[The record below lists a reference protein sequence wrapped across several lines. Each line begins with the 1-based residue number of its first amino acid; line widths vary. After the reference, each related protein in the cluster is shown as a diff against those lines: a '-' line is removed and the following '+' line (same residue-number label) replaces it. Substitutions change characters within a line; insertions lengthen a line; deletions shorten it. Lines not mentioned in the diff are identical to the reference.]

1 MKFAAA
7 LAFTCLFALSISAQ
21 KNPSFTAVG
30 MNGEKVDTAALRGKV
45 VVINL
50 WFINCPNCVEEI
62 KKLNALVDD
71 YKGNSD
77 VVFLGLAASPKGDL
91 QKFLAQNPFKYQIVP
106 NAQMIIISKFGVPDA
121 SGEINVPFPMHY
133 VLDRTGMVV
142 AKAQGVKGIEDVRY
156 ALKVQLAK
164 KAGALP

>member
-1 MKFAAA
+1 MKFVAS
-7 LAFTCLFALSISAQ
+7 LVLGFLCALSISAQ
-21 KNPSFTAVG
+21 KNPTFSAIG
-30 MNGEKVDTAALRGKV
+30 MNGERVDTAQLRGKV

-71 YKGNSD
+71 YKGRSE

-91 QKFLAQNPFKYQIVP
+91 QKFLAKNPFKYQVVP

-121 SGEINVPFPMHY
+121 GGNINVPFPMHY
-133 VLDRTGMVV
+133 VLDRTGKVV
-142 AKAQGVKGIEDVRY
+142 AKAQGVKGIEDVKS
-156 ALKVQLAK
+156 ALKQQLPK
-164 KAGALP
+164 KS